1 MHMKYF
7 FLSLLVIILQTSF
20 AQQTQKPP
28 LHGKNWMA
36 VTGKPL
42 AAEAGAMVFQ
52 KGGNA
57 VDAACAMIAATC
69 TMWDVLSWGGET
81 QALIYNPVTKKVI
94 AINALGFAPTGA
106 TADFFKNKGMN
117 FPPEY
122 GPLAAVTPGTP
133 GGICYMLAEYGTMSL
148 KDVLGPAI
156 QLAAG
161 YPIEAQTANSMEKG
175 KKMIKEWPYSRAVF
189 LPHAGEKREAP
200 EAGEIFVQKDL
211 LETLTKLVDA
221 EQDALKKKKTRKEA
235 IYAAY
240 DRFYKGDIAREF
252 VRGCQEQGGLITLE
266 DLAKWK
272 PVEEEPL
279 HVNYK
284 GIEVYKLQQWTQGP
298 VLLQSLNLLENFD
311 LKSMGYNSTRYIHT
325 VYQAMNLAF
334 ADRDFYYGDPYFPPE
349 EPMKGLLSKE
359 YAKERAK
366 LITYDKN
373 NATAGPGDP
382 YPFEGKTNPFTNTMQ
397 QRGFALN
404 TKNQLQPDNAFTDSA
419 YHDRLWRGTTSVEA
433 ADKDGWVVSV
443 TPSGG
448 WLPAC
453 IAGHTGVGMSQRL
466 QSFVLDASLNP
477 FNVIEPGKRPRVTL
491 TPTLALKEG
500 KPFLCFGVQGGD
512 TQDQNLLQFFLN
524 MTEFGMTVQEAT
536 EAANF
541 NTNQLWLSLGGEKNA
556 DRQPR
561 PGSIMLQSA
570 TPDWIRKD
578 LKQLGYT
585 LTFEDRSSGPINAIY
600 FDWKHG
606 TLWGGSSNHGEDYG
620 IGW

>member
-1 MHMKYF
+1 
-7 FLSLLVIILQTSF
+7 
-20 AQQTQKPP
+20 
-28 LHGKNWMA
+28 MA

-81 QALIYNPVTKKVI
+81 QALIYNPQTKKVI

-106 TADFFKNKGMN
+106 TAGFFKGKGMI

-122 GPLAAVTPGTP
+122 GPLSAVTPGTP
-133 GGICYMLAEYGTMSL
+133 GGICYMLAEYGSMSL
-148 KDVLGPAI
+148 KEVLWPAM

-161 YPIEAQTANSMEKG
+161 YPIDAQTTNSIEKE
-175 KKMIKEWPYSRAVF
+175 KKMIKEWPYSKTVF
-189 LPHAGEKREAP
+189 LTHSGDKREAP
-200 EAGEIFVQKDL
+200 EPGEIFVQKDL
-211 LETLTKLVDA
+211 LETLTKLVEA

-240 DRFYKGDIAREF
+240 DRFYKGDIAKEF
-252 VRGCQEQGGLITLE
+252 VRGCQEQGGLITMD

-272 PVEEEPL
+272 PLEEEPL
-279 HVNYK
+279 HVSYK

-298 VLLQSLNLLENFD
+298 MMLQALNILENFD

-325 VYQAMNLAF
+325 LYQAMNLAF
-334 ADRDFYYGDPYFPPE
+334 ADRDYYYGDPYFPPE

-373 NATAGPGDP
+373 NANAAPGDP
-382 YPFEGKTNPFTNTMQ
+382 YPFEGKTNPFISSMQ
-397 QRGFALN
+397 QRGFAVN
-404 TKNQLQPDNAFTDSA
+404 SNQPHNSDPSDDSA
-419 YHDRLWRGTTSVEA
+419 WHDRLWRGTTSVEA
-433 ADKDGWVVSV
+433 ADKEGWVVSV

-448 WLPAC
+448 WVPAC
-453 IAGHTGVGMSQRL
+453 IAGRTGVGMSQRL
-466 QSFVLDASLNP
+466 QSFVLDASYNP

-541 NTNQLWLSLGGEKNA
+541 NSNQLWLSLGGEKIIN
-556 DRQPR
+556 RQPK
-561 PGSIMLQSA
+561 PGSIVLQSNTA
-570 TPDWIRKD
+570 DWIRRD

-585 LTFEDRSSGPINAIY
+585 LTYEDRTSGPINAI
-600 FDWKHG
+600 FIDWKHG
-606 TLWGGSSNHGEDYG
+606 SLWGGSSNHGEDYG